1 MTLAASPLLDSTP
14 PTSTRPGRVLLHLVL
29 SGALLAGV
37 FGLGA
42 TASAAEPPPLFVS
55 EIVANPAGVDEF
67 EYVEV
72 TNPGDAPVS
81 LDGFTFAYTY
91 ADSTDTARDVAL
103 AVDGTATV
111 APGGSVVL
119 WLSYTASGLDSFAR
133 TVEEFRAATGAS
145 ATTPVLRLTGQ
156 PGMANGGD
164 RGIRIS
170 DAGGIV
176 TWSHYPAGS
185 QAIDLGADFSVP
197 AARGQAAPVLATLSP
212 MTPGSVVPEAL
223 VPTVPVDPEPEVP
236 DDIGVLEPDPALV
249 AAPLQVTELV
259 PDTANVGGS
268 DGYEFV
274 EVFNASSQDV
284 DFSDYALTYLY
295 PQDTTTNTNEAAWP
309 AVPDDVV
316 IPSGGTLTFWIKNG
330 ANDDL
335 TDADFNA
342 HHGSDLTLGEDLV
355 EISSA
360 GFANGSAR
368 GIAIRTNT
376 GFPVN
381 RAYYNLAGA
390 DDVDADVAIAY
401 GPTPGDTGLQSIVAR
416 RDPSPGRVQVDQ
428 VADGLVVVP
437 NDTSAPVVDDRTA
450 ATIDPLA
457 GFVLDLRVSDD
468 VQVRTVTA
476 RISNDVDTEPL
487 AVNLVHSATDPLAYG
502 TVVNAADVV
511 GKQWFEYVVE
521 ASDGTNV
528 TGTETR
534 RVMVDGASSDPVRLN
549 VADGD
554 FVGGTATISAAGES
568 SPPSLELTIDGATVA
583 TRASLESTP
592 YFVFETS
599 QTDFYFRNGVRIGED
614 VLHVFDEGTYE
625 RTETIAVPVALSY
638 VTQGEPL
645 SVDVW
650 AGTKAGPW
658 IDEAENNDDFVIS
671 GMRLVLPDGRTLRP
685 AEYDDPTQLVQMGDS
700 AGKNDFYASVFDLGD
715 DAFTAL
721 AHDWD
726 TTAVADGPHQVLATE
741 GADSASAQV
750 LVDNTAP
757 VVTPSVEDGRV
768 YQGEI
773 VLDVTIED
781 GSGSGVVDTVTSF
794 DGEPVV
800 LPLTTSSVTLAAGD
814 HVLSVVATDAVGN
827 VTERAVTFT
836 VPEEQPGADG
846 VAPADGAE
854 VEVGKVVLQALVQD
868 PTADPLDVS
877 FRKGERFA
885 LGDGEV
891 AAASGTTHDAR
902 ALERDGTPA
911 DPAAPSPARLLA
923 SQQLETQAGLAP
935 VTATDAL
942 PYYTFDVAVPAD
954 AGADATARVTWDGT
968 ADRDSQ
974 VMLYALAA
982 DGSRWIELARHRT
995 TADDEAFT
1003 LQGSAVVGE
1012 TVRDGTITVLVQH
1025 SEGFSGADLSTRGS
1039 TVTPANPLDT
1049 PRSEYDFSIAW
1060 ESDTQYYNEEFLQHQ
1075 TAIHDYV
1082 LGQRENQNIQYLIHT
1097 GDIVDDY
1104 DQPYQWANA
1113 AGEYARLDDAGLPY
1127 GVLAGNHD
1135 VGSGLSDYSQYSQF
1149 FGEARYGANPWYGGS
1164 YQDNRGHYDLVSAGG
1179 IDFVMLYMGWDPQA
1193 DHIAWM
1199 NDVLAR
1205 YPERVAIVN
1214 LHEFMLTTGGL
1225 GPVPQ
1230 QILDEVVAT
1239 NPNVRMVLSGHYHD
1253 AFTRIDQFDDDGDGA
1268 VDRDVYSMLFDYQG
1282 LPEGGQGFLR
1292 LLQFDNEGQSMRVRT
1307 YSPSLDVYNSDDP
1320 SLLEPGADPYLHQDF
1335 EIGYDALRITPSDK
1349 TLATTGFTAEV
1360 LTTQEVGAVQDVPS
1374 GTVAAVPWDLT
1385 ELGEHGW
1392 YARTVD
1398 PYGATHDTP
1407 VYAFTLV
1414 PAVAGP
1420 GDGSGG
1426 SPGGGTGGPGAGYG
1440 GDGSG
1445 TGTTRPADA
1454 DRTLPGTGLP
1464 IDAAVLLLA
1473 LGLAGAGAVVLVR
1486 ARRRAGPPAP

>member
-1 MTLAASPLLDSTP
+1 MSLAASPLPT
-14 PTSTRPGRVLLHLVL
+14 TSTRRWRVLLHLVL
-29 SGALLAGV
+29 GAALLA
-37 FGLGA
+37 A
-42 TASAAEPPPLFVS
+42 TAVAGLAAPARAADLPPLFVS
-55 EIVANPAGVDEF
+55 EIVANPSGVDEL

-72 TNPGDAPVS
+72 TNPGSVPVA
-81 LDGFTFAYTY
+81 LDGFTFAYSY
-91 ADSTDTARDVAL
+91 VDGTDTARDVAL
-103 AVDGTATV
+103 TVDGTATV
-111 APGGSVVL
+111 APGESVVL

-133 TVEEFRAATGAS
+133 TVEEFRAATGAP
-145 ATTPVLRLTGQ
+145 AGTQILRLTGQ

-170 DAGGIV
+170 DSAGIV
-176 TWSHYPAGS
+176 TWSHYPSGS
-185 QAIDLGADFSVP
+185 QAIDLGVDFSVP
-197 AARGQAAPVLATLSP
+197 AARGQAAPVLATQSP
-212 MTPGSVVPEAL
+212 MTPGAVVPEAL

-236 DDIGVLEPDPALV
+236 ADIGVLDPDPALV
-249 AAPLQVTELV
+249 AAPLQITEIV

-268 DGYEFV
+268 DGFEFI
-274 EVFNASSQDV
+274 EVFNASDRPV

-309 AVPDDVV
+309 AVPADVV
-316 IPSGGTLTFWIKNG
+316 IPAGRTLTFWIKNG
-330 ANDDL
+330 ANDAL
-335 TDADFNA
+335 TAADFNA
-342 HHGSDLTLGEDLV
+342 HHRSDLTLGEDLV
-355 EISSA
+355 EISAA
-360 GFANGSAR
+360 GLANGSAR
-368 GIAIRTNT
+368 GVAIRTNT

-381 RAYYNLAGA
+381 RAYYNMAGA
-390 DDVDADVAIAY
+390 DDVDADVAILY
-401 GPTPGDTGLQSIVAR
+401 GPVAGDPGLQAIVAR

-428 VADGLVVVP
+428 VAGGLVVVAD
-437 NDTSAPVVDDRTA
+437 DTAPPVVDDRTA
-450 ATIDPLA
+450 PTIDPLT
-457 GFVLDLRVSDD
+457 GFVLDLRISDD

-476 RISNDVDTEPL
+476 RISNDVDTEPRSL
-487 AVNLVHSATDPLAYG
+487 NLVHAAADPQAFG
-502 TVVNAADVV
+502 TVVHPADVA

-521 ASDGTNV
+521 ASDGTQV
-528 TGTETR
+528 TRTETR
-534 RVMVDGASSDPVRLN
+534 RVLVDGASSDPVRLN

-554 FVGGTATISAAGES
+554 FVGGTTTVSAAGES
-568 SPPSLELTIDGATVA
+568 YPPSLDLTIDGVSVQ

-614 VLHVFDEGTYE
+614 VLHIFDEGTYE
-625 RTETIAVPVALSY
+625 RTETIAVPVPLTY

-685 AEYDDPTQLVQMGDS
+685 AGYDDPSQLVQMGDS
-700 AGKNDFYASVFDLGD
+700 AGKNDVYASVFDLGD

-726 TTAVADGPHQVLATE
+726 TTTVDDGAHEVVATDGP
-741 GADSASAQV
+741 DRASAQV

-773 VLDVTIED
+773 VLDAAVED
-781 GSGSGVVDTVTSF
+781 GAGSGVVDLVATF
-794 DGEPVV
+794 DGNPVV
-800 LPLTTSSVTLAAGD
+800 LPFTTSSVVLAAGD
-814 HVLSVVATDAVGN
+814 HVLTVVATDAVGN
-827 VTERAVTFT
+827 LTERAVTFV

-846 VAPADGAE
+846 VAPVDGSE
-854 VEVGKVVLQALVQD
+854 VEVGKVVLQALVED

-877 FRKGERFA
+877 FRRGERLA
-885 LGDGEV
+885 LGDDEV
-891 AAASGTTHDAR
+891 TAASGATHDAR
-902 ALERDGTPA
+902 SLERGGAPV

-923 SQQLETQAGLAP
+923 SQQLAAQAGLAP

-942 PYYTFDVAVPAD
+942 PYYTFDVAVPPE
-954 AGADATARVTWDGT
+954 AGADARVRVTWDGA

-974 VMLYALAA
+974 VILYALAT
-982 DGSRWIELARHRT
+982 DGTRWIELDRHRT
-995 TADDEAFT
+995 SVDDEAFT

-1025 SEGFSGADLSTRGS
+1025 SEGFAGADLSTRDS
-1039 TVTPANPLDT
+1039 VVTPANPLDT
-1049 PRSEYDFSIAW
+1049 PRSDYDFSIAW
-1060 ESDTQYYNEEFLQHQ
+1060 ESDTQYYNEEFVQHQ

-1082 LGQRENQNIQYLIHT
+1082 LAQRENQNIQYLIHT

-1113 AGEYARLDDAGLPY
+1113 DAEYARLDAAGLPY

-1135 VGSGLSDYSQYSQF
+1135 VGSGLSDYSQYSAF
-1149 FGEARYGANPWYGGS
+1149 FGEARYAGNPWYGGS
-1164 YQDNRGHYDLVSAGG
+1164 YQDNRGHYDLISAGG
-1179 IDFVMLYMGWDPQA
+1179 IDFLMLSMGWDPQA

-1253 AFTRIDQFDDDGDGA
+1253 AFTRVDQFDDDGDGV
-1268 VDRDVYSMLFDYQG
+1268 VDRDVYAMLFDYQG

-1307 YSPSLDVYNSDDP
+1307 YSPSLDVYNSEDP
-1320 SLLEPGADPYLHQDF
+1320 SLLEPGPDPYRYQDF

-1349 TLATTGFTAEV
+1349 TLATSGFTAEV
-1360 LTTQEVGAVQDVPS
+1360 LTTQEIGAVQDVPS
-1374 GTVAAVPWDLT
+1374 GTVAAMAWDLT
-1385 ELGEHGW
+1385 ELGDHGW
-1392 YARTVD
+1392 YVHTVD
-1398 PYGATHDTP
+1398 PYGATHDTT
-1407 VYAFTLV
+1407 VSTFTLV
-1414 PAVAGP
+1414 PAAAGP
-1420 GDGSGG
+1420 
-1426 SPGGGTGGPGAGYG
+1426 G

-1445 TGTTRPADA
+1445 TGGGAAGGPGSGGPGDGATSPAGA
-1454 DRTLPGTGLP
+1454 DRNLPDTGLSLDP
-1464 IDAAVLLLA
+1464 LLLLA
-1473 LGLAGAGAVVLVR
+1473 ALGLVGVGAATVLR
-1486 ARRRAGPPAP
+1486 ARRHP